1 MRDWKNIIKKILS
14 GNTDGFRFIIEDHQR
29 LVMHI
34 VVRMVKNP
42 ADREDLCQDIFVK
55 VFQNLK
61 RFKFQSKLSTWIGTI
76 AYNHC
81 INYLEKMKVPLYE
94 DLLPEGGTIHDV
106 GEQQSTPLKHAEA
119 KDIATRLQ
127 TELQQ
132 LPIHY
137 RTILTLYHVDEM
149 SYKEIGEITGL
160 PEGTVKNYLF
170 RARQIMKKQLSDR
183 YQQEDLWQ

>member
-1 MRDWKNIIKKILS
+1 MRDWKTIINKILS
-14 GNTDGFRFIIEDHQR
+14 GETDAFRFIIDDHR
-29 LVMHI
+29 KLVMHI
-34 VVRMVKNP
+34 VFRMVNNP
-42 ADREDLCQDIFVK
+42 ADREDLSQEVFVK

-81 INYLEKMKVPLYE
+81 VNYLEKMKVALYE
-94 DLLPEGGTIHDV
+94 DVRPEGETIDDF
-106 GEQQSTPLKHAEA
+106 GEQEASPLKSAETR
-119 KDIATRLQ
+119 DIATRLQ
-127 TELQQ
+127 REIQR

-170 RARQIMKKQLSDR
+170 RARKIIGKQLSDR